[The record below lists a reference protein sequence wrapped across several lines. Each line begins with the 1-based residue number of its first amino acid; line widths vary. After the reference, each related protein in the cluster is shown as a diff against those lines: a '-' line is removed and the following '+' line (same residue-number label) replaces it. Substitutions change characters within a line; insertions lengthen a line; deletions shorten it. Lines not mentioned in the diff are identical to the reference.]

1 MATKLNFTW
10 LSFFIVS
17 LLSWWTNVL
26 CVMEDTAMNEDRK
39 VIPAKEVS
47 PDIHEVTNEDLEKEY
62 AYALATK
69 LIKGM
74 LDAGIITQD
83 EYAKIDTKNRESFP
97 SFFAQLMP

>member
-1 MATKLNFTW
+1 
-10 LSFFIVS
+10 
-17 LLSWWTNVL
+17 
-26 CVMEDTAMNEDRK
+26 MEDAAMNEDRK
-39 VIPAKEVS
+39 VTLAKEVS
-47 PDIHEVTNEDLEKEY
+47 PDIHEVTNEDLAKEY

-69 LIKGM
+69 LIKSM

>member
-1 MATKLNFTW
+1 
-10 LSFFIVS
+10 
-17 LLSWWTNVL
+17 
-26 CVMEDTAMNEDRK
+26 MNEDRK

-47 PDIHEVTNEDLEKEY
+47 PDIHEVTNEDLKKEY

-74 LDAGIITQD
+74 LDAGIINQD
-83 EYAKIDTKNRESFP
+83 EYAKIDVRNRESFH